1 MYRMDD
7 DCGRESMGENDHPK
21 SFGRYLRSVRSEK
34 GISLEQ
40 VSWETRIGVE
50 SLRQI
55 ESEDIAG
62 LPAEVFAKGFIRAYA
77 KAVGADGDRAVQA
90 YSDSL
95 GVHQRSARS
104 EADLTRYSKRF
115 WPHLLMSLGIIVG
128 LMALSISLMSFFRDP
143 VPEKPAATASQTTAG
158 TSSESS
164 PSAEGATSDPAS
176 TTGTADKTPASKPSG
191 STEQALAEETE
202 APLAESATP
211 PQPYLLNIRANEE
224 TWLKVIVDD
233 NAPSEYILGPGDRLA
248 LTAAQGYSLLIG
260 NAGGVEMDLNG
271 EPVFI
276 RGKSGQ
282 VRTIEL
288 P

>member
-1 MYRMDD
+1 
-7 DCGRESMGENDHPK
+7 MGENDHPK

-50 SLRQI
+50 TLQQI
-55 ESEDIAG
+55 ESEDSAG
-62 LPAEVFAKGFIRAYA
+62 LPAEIFAKGFIRAYA
-77 KAVGADGDRAVQA
+77 KAVGSDGDRAVQA

-104 EADLTRYSKRF
+104 EADLSRYSKRF

-128 LMALSISLMSFFRDP
+128 LMTLSISTMSLFCYPDP
-143 VPEKPAATASQTTAG
+143 KTPVAPETQATASAPKK
-158 TSSESS
+158 SDA
-164 PSAEGATSDPAS
+164 SAEGAGSKAGSSAGSAETSTRA
-176 TTGTADKTPASKPSG
+176 TPSDSAQP
-191 STEQALAEETE
+191 ALAEETE
-202 APLAESATP
+202 APLAESGIK
-211 PQPYLLNIRANEE
+211 PQPFLLNIRANEE

-248 LTAAQGYSLLIG
+248 LTASQGYSLLIG

-271 EPVFI
+271 EPVWI

>member
-1 MYRMDD
+1 
-7 DCGRESMGENDHPK
+7 MGENDHPK

-40 VSWETRIGVE
+40 VSWETRIGVDT
-50 SLRQI
+50 LQQM

-62 LPAEVFAKGFIRAYA
+62 LPAEVFVKGFIRAYA
-77 KAVGADGDRAVQA
+77 KVIGADGDRAVQA
-90 YSDSL
+90 YAGSL

-104 EADLTRYSKRF
+104 EADLTLYSKRF
-115 WPHLLMSLGIIVG
+115 WPHLLMSMGIIVG
-128 LMALSISLMSFFRDP
+128 LMALSISLMSLFRDP
-143 VPEKPAATASQTTAG
+143 STKRSAAPVTQTAETATREG
-158 TSSESS
+158 TPLPDE
-164 PSAEGATSDPAS
+164 PAS
-176 TTGTADKTPASKPSG
+176 EPESMELPTEPSPTPSPLESARP
-191 STEQALAEETE
+191 
-202 APLAESATP
+202 PLAEATAAP
-211 PQPYLLNIRANEE
+211 VPEPAETVQPYLLNIRANEE

-248 LTAAQGYSLLIG
+248 LRAVQGYSLLIG

-271 EPVFI
+271 EPVSL

>member
-1 MYRMDD
+1 
-7 DCGRESMGENDHPK
+7 MGENDHPK

-40 VSWETRIGVE
+40 VSWETQIGVDT
-50 SLRQI
+50 LQQI

-62 LPAEVFAKGFIRAYA
+62 LPAEVFVKGFIRAYA
-77 KAVGADGDRAVQA
+77 KVVGADGDRAVQSYA
-90 YSDSL
+90 GSL

-104 EADLTRYSKRF
+104 EADLNLYSKRF
-115 WPHLLMSLGIIVG
+115 WPHLLMSMGLIVG
-128 LMALSISLMSFFRDP
+128 LMALSIFAMSLFRDP
-143 VPEKPAATASQTTAG
+143 SMKKPAAPETQTAETAIG
-158 TSSESS
+158 ES
-164 PSAEGATSDPAS
+164 
-176 TTGTADKTPASKPSG
+176 TPASDTQASEPESMQSPVEPSPAPG
-191 STEQALAEETE
+191 PSE
-202 APLAESATP
+202 AVTPPLAEAMAAPVPEPAEAS
-211 PQPYLLNIRANEE
+211 QPYLLNIRANEE

-248 LTAAQGYSLLIG
+248 LRAVQGYSLLIG

-271 EPVFI
+271 EPVSL

>member
-1 MYRMDD
+1 
-7 DCGRESMGENDHPK
+7 MGENDHPK
-21 SFGRYLRSVRSEK
+21 SFGRYLRSVRGEK

-40 VSWETRIGVE
+40 VSWETRIGVDT
-50 SLRQI
+50 LQQI

-62 LPAEVFAKGFIRAYA
+62 LPAEVFVKGFIRAYA
-77 KAVGADGDRAVQA
+77 KAVGANGDRAVQA
-90 YSDSL
+90 YVDSL

-128 LMALSISLMSFFRDP
+128 LMTLSIFMMSLFRDP
-143 VPEKPAATASQTTAG
+143 SPKSPGSSEQQTTETASNERMPTSDGPKGGPASPGSTADPSTTPMP
-158 TSSESS
+158 SESEN
-164 PSAEGATSDPAS
+164 PAMAEA
-176 TTGTADKTPASKPSG
+176 
-191 STEQALAEETE
+191 TE
-202 APLAESATP
+202 APLSESADIVKP
-211 PQPYLLNIRANEE
+211 FLLNIRANEE

-248 LTAAQGYSLLIG
+248 LTAVQGYSLLIG

-271 EPVFI
+271 EPVSI

>member
-1 MYRMDD
+1 MIEEYV
-7 DCGRESMGENDHPK
+7 MGENDHPK
-21 SFGRYLRSVRSEK
+21 SFGRYLRSIRSEK

-40 VSWETRIGVE
+40 VSWETRIGIDT
-50 SLRQI
+50 LQQI
-55 ESEDIAG
+55 ESEDVAG

-77 KAVGADGDRAVQA
+77 KVVGADGDRAVKS
-90 YSDSL
+90 YVDSL

-128 LMALSISLMSFFRDP
+128 LMTLSIFVASLFRDP
-143 VPEKPAATASQTTAG
+143 APKPPAASATAG
-158 TSSESS
+158 TETATNDSTPQSDESASEQGSSEPPKDPSS
-164 PSAEGATSDPAS
+164 PP
-176 TTGTADKTPASKPSG
+176 TPAESP
-191 STEQALAEETE
+191 APVAAEPKE
-202 APLAESATP
+202 APLFESVDSTEP
-211 PQPYLLNIRANEE
+211 LLLNIRANEE

-248 LTAAQGYSLLIG
+248 LTATQGYSLLIG

-271 EPVFI
+271 EPVTI
-276 RGKSGQ
+276 TGKSGQ